1 MSEIQDCL
9 FGTDMVLVIP
19 VIELAGKCELELPF
33 LFNRGLDG
41 QL

>member
-9 FGTDMVLVIP
+9 FGTNMLVVIR
-19 VIELAGKCELELPF
+19 VIELASKCELELPF

>member
-9 FGTDMVLVIP
+9 FGTNMVLVIRF
-19 VIELAGKCELELPF
+19 IELASKSGFELPPF
-33 LFNRGLDG
+33 RRIDG

>member
-1 MSEIQDCL
+1 MSDIQDCF
-9 FGTDMVLVIP
+9 FGTDMVLGIR
-19 VIELAGKCELELPF
+19 VIELASKCELELPF

>member
-9 FGTDMVLVIP
+9 FGTDMVLVIS
-19 VIELAGKCELELPF
+19 VIELASKCALELPF